1 MKAIPIETYPKDMAN
16 AFMNGIAFVTEV
28 RANDSKQ
35 LDTLMKHAVF
45 AELDAGEVIIRAGNK
60 GRRYYFLLRG
70 QLCVFPD
77 DDTDAKPINKITPGQ
92 NFGGLSI
99 ICDTERT
106 ATVAVDPKTKS
117 ALVLTIDLSGLGA
130 LNDFSVFTLQ
140 TKLSLYKAIVNNTR
154 WQLELYKMDYPAHP
168 LTLRGRKV
176 DIYIG
181 KKNTIEEL
189 ESLEHQAYQLME
201 MLLEWNQALQ
211 LEDIKNQTS
220 EGTWI

>member
-154 WQLELYKMDYPAHP
+154 WQLELYKMDYPGHP